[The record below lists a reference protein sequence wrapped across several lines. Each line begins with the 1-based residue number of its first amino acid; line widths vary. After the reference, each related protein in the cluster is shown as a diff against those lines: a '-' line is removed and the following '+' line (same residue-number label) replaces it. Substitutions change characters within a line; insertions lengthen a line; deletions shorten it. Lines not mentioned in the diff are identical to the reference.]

1 MIDPSGFKK
10 AINATLPLFF
20 GNQQHDAAE
29 FLNFM
34 LDKMGEEMNRADKK
48 NQNPLESSQP
58 LAKNPEQVNAVKN

>member
-10 AINATLPLFF
+10 AINTTLPLFF

-34 LDKMGEEMNRADKK
+34 LDKMGEEMNRVDKK
-48 NQNPLESSQP
+48 SQNPLVSSQT
-58 LAKNPEQVNAVKN
+58 LGKTPEQVHAANN